1 MCLATTTIE
10 PSISSYDIEVYK
22 IVQSDLSS
30 VFNPSFKYKVGI
42 TMNDDA
48 EEDITSGFNHYFI
61 KAGYFHSFKSLLE
74 AENTKKYYDLYNKY
88 HKINIKYD
96 IYKAEIPA
104 GTPFLE
110 GVYKQELC
118 SKSLKLIER
127 V

>member
-1 MCLATTTIE
+1 MCLTTTTIE
-10 PSISSYDIEVYK
+10 PSISNNNIEVYK

-30 VFNPSFKYKVGI
+30 VFNPSFKYKVGVI
-42 TMNDDA
+42 MNDDA
-48 EEDITSGFNHYFI
+48 IEDITSGFNHYFI
-61 KAGYFHSFKSLLE
+61 KSGYLHSFKTLLE
-74 AENTKKYYDLYNKY
+74 AENTKKNYDNYNKY

-104 GTPFLE
+104 GTLFLE
-110 GVYKQELC
+110 GIYNQELC

>member
-1 MCLATTTIE
+1 MCLTTTTDK
-10 PSISSYDIEVYK
+10 PSISKENIEVYK

-30 VFNPSFKYKVGI
+30 VFVPNFKYKVGI
-42 TMNDDA
+42 IMNDEA
-48 EEDITSGFNHYFI
+48 IEDISLGFKHYFI
-61 KAGYFHSFKSLLE
+61 KSGYFHSFKSLFE
-74 AENTKKYYDLYNKY
+74 AENTKKTYDLYNKY

-96 IYKAEIPA
+96 IYRAEIPA

-110 GVYKQELC
+110 GVYNQELC